1 MEEVLLLEVEVVVFL
16 LEVEVVVVAQLTS
29 WAAATAKP
37 MMYLGEINILESLAQ
52 DERVWVI

>member
-1 MEEVLLLEVEVVVFL
+1 MLLEVEVVVFL